1 MILEIINYMAKKKIT
16 VVALTEEALYS
27 HIYVIRKHKVMLDF
41 DLATLYEV
49 DNKQLKRQV
58 RRNIS
63 RFPEDFMFELT
74 PKEFASLR
82 SQFGTLKRGQHSKYP
97 PFAFTEQGVSM
108 LSSVLNSSRAIAVNI
123 QIMRL
128 FVKMRQLIVGYKDLL
143 RKIEKLEKAQMESNE
158 DISSIYKI
166 IKELLEP
173 AIKDR
178 PPVGF
183 KISKEND

>member
-1 MILEIINYMAKKKIT
+1 MAKKKT
-16 VVALTEEALYS
+16 TSVTLTEEALYS

-41 DLATLYEV
+41 HLADLYEV
-49 DNKQLKRQV
+49 ETRVLNQAVKR
-58 RRNIS
+58 NPD
-63 RFPEDFMFELT
+63 RFPEDFMFQLSE
-74 PKEFASLR
+74 KEWNSLR
-82 SQFGTLKRGQHSKYP
+82 SQFVTLDGGRGKYP
-97 PFAFTEQGVSM
+97 KYLPYAFTEQGVSM
-108 LSSVLNSSRAIAVNI
+108 LSSVLNNSRAIAVNI

-128 FVKMRQLIVGYKDLL
+128 FVKMRQLIIGYKDLL
-143 RKIEKLEKAQMESNE
+143 KKIEKLERTQMESNE

-183 KISKEND
+183 KIPKKND